1 MKQAHSHYIH
11 VVKGVKR
18 KMKRFVRKITNI
30 NEIANVSSGIGV
42 RGFGDVTGEPKIE
55 DQNPHIERITQN
67 SIENSE
73 SVRAFVKN
81 NTFGLYSDDYDGW
94 WEDLKGMKDR
104 KRAAV
109 KSYFQQKNQTLK
121 EEMSGGN
128 SAGGGA
134 IAGLGVTPEG
144 KPSNFGEPGVNRA
157 KTKYKKK
164 NKQQT
169 PIMQDAI
176 NRRLPQPMFEV
187 KRGMF
192 AGNETFI
199 VPESV
204 FNSARMAKKEYKHWT
219 KYLQETD
226 YGRAISAHAKKNR
239 KKPIILQC
247 ERTGYMCYAKYG
259 SK

>member
-18 KMKRFVRKITNI
+18 KMKRFVRKIK
-30 NEIANVSSGIGV
+30 EDAPAN
-42 RGFGDVTGEPKIE
+42 
-55 DQNPHIERITQN
+55 
-67 SIENSE
+67 
-73 SVRAFVKN
+73 A
-81 NTFGLYSDDYDGW
+81 
-94 WEDLKGMKDR
+94 
-104 KRAAV
+104 
-109 KSYFQQKNQTLK
+109 
-121 EEMSGGN
+121 
-128 SAGGGA
+128 AGGGN
-134 IAGLGVTPEG
+134 IAGLGIGPQ
-144 KPSNFGEPGVNRA
+144 GEPGVNRS
-157 KTKYKKK
+157 KTAYKKR
-164 NKQQT
+164 NEQET

-199 VPESV
+199 VPENV
-204 FNSARMAKKEYKHWT
+204 FHSARMEKSKGKHWT

-226 YGRAISAHAKKNR
+226 YGRAISAHARKNR

-247 ERTGYMCYAKYG
+247 EKTGYMCYAKYG